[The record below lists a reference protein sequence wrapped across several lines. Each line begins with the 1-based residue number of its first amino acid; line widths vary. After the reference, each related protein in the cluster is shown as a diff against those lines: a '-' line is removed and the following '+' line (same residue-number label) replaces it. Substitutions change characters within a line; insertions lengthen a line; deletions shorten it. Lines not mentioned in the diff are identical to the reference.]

1 MRETERERDEVR
13 EAERG
18 RKGEES
24 TATEK
29 VEGREKA
36 QLSPDCSP
44 AHPARTPFNEGA
56 GRAGRAETDVCP

>member
-1 MRETERERDEVR
+1 MEEEGERERDR
-13 EAERG
+13 KKGGKERG
-18 RKGEES
+18 KKGEES

-44 AHPARTPFNEGA
+44 VHPAREDPQSG
-56 GRAGRAETDVCP
+56 D

>member
-1 MRETERERDEVR
+1 MRK
-13 EAERG
+13 AERG
-18 RKGEES
+18 KKGEES

-44 AHPARTPFNEGA
+44 VHPAREDPQSG
-56 GRAGRAETDVCP
+56 D